1 MQVAGRILYCPDVF
15 GLLDLHSLLFEL
27 EIRPILEAF
36 LLLDFYEFLD
46 IGNYHLLNPLDEGT
60 SDQLLS
66 FERVED
72 DRIFEGGLVDL
83 DGLKLS
89 DIPESQS
96 DRWREVAE
104 EWAHLTTRFKKTVLH
119 FDGHFGL
126 FDCKIGVVLPN
137 KEERS
142 KGT

>member
-27 EIRPILEAF
+27 EIR
-36 LLLDFYEFLD
+36 LLDFYEFLD
-46 IGNYHLLNPLDEGT
+46 IGNYHLLNSLDEGT

-104 EWAHLTTRFKKTVLH
+104 EWAHLTIH

>member
-27 EIRPILEAF
+27 EIR
-36 LLLDFYEFLD
+36 LLDFYEFLD

-104 EWAHLTTRFKKTVLH
+104 EWAHLTIH